1 MLLPLLRC
9 QAVRESCC
17 RCWFLPA
24 FSFGPS
30 GSVKNNAGTVGAI
43 PILLLTACPGPGP
56 GQVPSVSHYAT
67 GKSSSE
73 TDSFASP
80 SGFIHSLWPCVL
92 PFLLYYDIVH
102 LPAMV
107 RTRRSS
113 SYGRSLKLKDGTGT
127 AKKLSWGDELNLLKS
142 PTGKAGEKQQQ
153 QSNKLKQVA
162 AGGVTKKRNSN
173 GNFNTID
180 AGKTPGKT
188 LESAS
193 ARKRRMNARRTSRG
207 KTVERKLPEE
217 NIFSPPPAPKVSKLK
232 HGTTQKSNAYL
243 TQHPRKQQPPQV
255 AARPVT
261 SPVTPGVP
269 SSASPAAGFF
279 SFLKPFRAWAFG
291 EQR

>member
-1 MLLPLLRC
+1 LVGPIIPL
-9 QAVRESCC
+9 
-17 RCWFLPA
+17 
-24 FSFGPS
+24 
-30 GSVKNNAGTVGAI
+30 
-43 PILLLTACPGPGP
+43 LLLTACSLELG
-56 GQVPSVSHYAT
+56 VPLRKKLTAELH
-67 GKSSSE
+67 
-73 TDSFASP
+73 F
-80 SGFIHSLWPCVL
+80 HWPAVCVAVVL
-92 PFLLYYDIVH
+92 KVRPYCITLVH

-113 SYGRSLKLKDGTGT
+113 SYGRSLKLKDST
-127 AKKLSWGDELNLLKS
+127 AKKLSWGDELNLLRKNQE
-142 PTGKAGEKQQQ
+142 KVGEKQQQQ

-232 HGTTQKSNAYL
+232 HRTIQKSNAYL

>member
-1 MLLPLLRC
+1 
-9 QAVRESCC
+9 
-17 RCWFLPA
+17 
-24 FSFGPS
+24 
-30 GSVKNNAGTVGAI
+30 
-43 PILLLTACPGPGP
+43 
-56 GQVPSVSHYAT
+56 
-67 GKSSSE
+67 
-73 TDSFASP
+73 
-80 SGFIHSLWPCVL
+80 L

-217 NIFSPPPAPKVSKLK
+217 NIFSPPPAPKV
-232 HGTTQKSNAYL
+232 
-243 TQHPRKQQPPQV
+243 